1 MLLYVLTRTAEI
13 FRLCMSVHPCCVCTS
28 GKFGMTREVYGK
40 ADMYGFRRAFQLE
53 FPARAYGQSIN
64 RAAVRKDLHGA
75 AGKMSK
81 SAERIR
87 SLAAV
92 VQCRVKEKG
101 IIKVV
106 AVKKDSSR
114 STKTPAVR
122 RTRNQT

>member
-1 MLLYVLTRTAEI
+1 MLRYVLTRTAEI
-13 FRLCMSVHPCCVCTS
+13 FRLCRASILAVSALRQVRYDPRS
-28 GKFGMTREVYGK
+28 IRK

-81 SAERIR
+81 PAERIR

-92 VQCRVKEKG
+92 VQ
-101 IIKVV
+101 
-106 AVKKDSSR
+106 
-114 STKTPAVR
+114 
-122 RTRNQT
+122 